1 MIFIQSEIDHQVT
14 TLKCLPDLKLV
25 FTITKMA
32 LLPFIGHVISVVML
46 LSAAYTIKL
55 IDWLTRFFVN
65 IVKSLTDA
73 DIEKDRRTWHPQRE
87 ISDIVY
93 TGYSLSE

>member
-1 MIFIQSEIDHQVT
+1 
-14 TLKCLPDLKLV
+14 
-25 FTITKMA
+25 MA

-93 TGYSLSE
+93 TGYSLSECFILYVRKLYVVSLIFQKNNEEISLST

>member
-1 MIFIQSEIDHQVT
+1 
-14 TLKCLPDLKLV
+14 
-25 FTITKMA
+25 
-32 LLPFIGHVISVVML
+32 ML

-93 TGYSLSE
+93 TGYSLA

>member
-1 MIFIQSEIDHQVT
+1 
-14 TLKCLPDLKLV
+14 
-25 FTITKMA
+25 MA
-32 LLPFIGHVISVVML
+32 LLPFIGHVISFVML
-46 LSAAYTIKL
+46 MSAAYTIKL

-93 TGYSLSE
+93 TGYSLSVIQMALVIHFKGQENLHGMFLEL

>member
-1 MIFIQSEIDHQVT
+1 MFACFDSIYKDS
-14 TLKCLPDLKLV
+14 K
-25 FTITKMA
+25 KMA

-93 TGYSLSE
+93 TGHSLSE